1 MSGPPANST
10 DRAGRAAPLPG
21 ALACALRRAL
31 LTLLVVLTVAAGVQM
46 MFHILVPN
54 GLKPLEVGILGLFM
68 LTFGWISI
76 AFWTAV
82 AGFALRLLGLEPLR
96 MRRRRPRRCT
106 GAGLRT
112 RTALVMPICQEEP
125 LRVFAGLEAV
135 LRSLRETGAGA
146 HFDTF
151 ILSDTAHEA
160 LAQREQALWQALR
173 QRLDAGEGLRYR
185 RRTERQGRKAG
196 NIADFCRRWGA
207 DYEHMIVLDA
217 DSVMSGA
224 AILALVH
231 AMQDDPRAGIIQ
243 SPPQTVRQV
252 TPFGRFIQFA
262 GQLYG
267 PMLTTG
273 QSFWQLGEANYLG
286 HNAIIRLAPFM
297 AHCDL
302 PVLPGR
308 PPLGGE
314 ILSHDF
320 VEAALMRRAG
330 WHVYLLDELPGSYEE
345 APGNIIDY
353 AARDRR
359 WAQGNLQH
367 LRLLRLP
374 GLHALSRL
382 NLALGALSYVAA
394 PIWLGLLV
402 LGSADALVRSL
413 VPHRFFGAAPQ
424 LFPEWPI
431 IETGTI
437 VSLLGIT
444 ILLLGTPKLA
454 GLALALR
461 DPQRRA
467 GFGGARRLLAS
478 TAAEIG
484 FSMLLAP
491 LMMLLHAY
499 FVLSIAAGRAVGW
512 GVQRRDG
519 SRRRGR
525 RRCQG

>member
-160 LAQREQALWQALR
+160 LAQGLPQGLLALR

-217 DSVMSGA
+217 DSVMS
-224 AILALVH
+224 
-231 AMQDDPRAGIIQ
+231 
-243 SPPQTVRQV
+243 
-252 TPFGRFIQFA
+252 
-262 GQLYG
+262 
-267 PMLTTG
+267 
-273 QSFWQLGEANYLG
+273 
-286 HNAIIRLAPFM
+286 
-297 AHCDL
+297 
-302 PVLPGR
+302 
-308 PPLGGE
+308 
-314 ILSHDF
+314 LSLIH
-320 VEAALMRRAG
+320 
-330 WHVYLLDELPGSYEE
+330 
-345 APGNIIDY
+345 I
-353 AARDRR
+353 
-359 WAQGNLQH
+359 
-367 LRLLRLP
+367 
-374 GLHALSRL
+374 
-382 NLALGALSYVAA
+382 
-394 PIWLGLLV
+394 
-402 LGSADALVRSL
+402 
-413 VPHRFFGAAPQ
+413 
-424 LFPEWPI
+424 
-431 IETGTI
+431 
-437 VSLLGIT
+437 
-444 ILLLGTPKLA
+444 
-454 GLALALR
+454 
-461 DPQRRA
+461 
-467 GFGGARRLLAS
+467 
-478 TAAEIG
+478 
-484 FSMLLAP
+484 
-491 LMMLLHAY
+491 
-499 FVLSIAAGRAVGW
+499 
-512 GVQRRDG
+512 
-519 SRRRGR
+519 
-525 RRCQG
+525 